1 MKRIYLDHNATSP
14 IHPDVV
20 EAMLPYLREVFGN
33 PSSIHRFGQ
42 EANRGVERAR
52 EQVAAL
58 LHAEPRE
65 IVFTGGGTEADNH
78 AIRGVLDA
86 KGGEGGHIITSAIE
100 HPAVLHTCKE
110 MERRGVPVTFVPVDE
125 TGRVDP
131 ESVAEAMTEKTRL
144 VSVMLANNEVGT
156 LEPLKEIVERVRR
169 KGVLIHTDAVQ
180 ALGKVPVDVGELG
193 VDLLSI
199 SGHKIHGPKGIG
211 ALYIRRGAKIGSLLF
226 GGHHERRR
234 RAGTENVASIV
245 GFGKACEIAL
255 QEIDTMPGR
264 IAALRDRLQERITRD
279 IPHVLLNGNADLRL
293 PNTLNMS
300 FAFIEGEAL
309 LMNLDA
315 KGIAASTGSACT
327 SGTLE
332 PSHVLTAMGRRPD
345 LAQGS
350 IRFSLGRDNAEEE
363 IDFTV
368 ETLAEVVPRLRE
380 MSPLYEDFVAGKIGL
395 EGDL

>member
-1 MKRIYLDHNATSP
+1 
-14 IHPDVV
+14 
-20 EAMLPYLREVFGN
+20 
-33 PSSIHRFGQ
+33 
-42 EANRGVERAR
+42 
-52 EQVAAL
+52 
-58 LHAEPRE
+58 
-65 IVFTGGGTEADNH
+65 
-78 AIRGVLDA
+78 
-86 KGGEGGHIITSAIE
+86 
-100 HPAVLHTCKE
+100 
-110 MERRGVPVTFVPVDE
+110 
-125 TGRVDP
+125 
-131 ESVAEAMTEKTRL
+131 
-144 VSVMLANNEVGT
+144 